1 MSFNYTVKEGDTL
14 PKIASKLKTN
24 VDTLV
29 LDNGIK
35 NRDFVQVGQVLT
47 TEIGDDDTGQKDLY
61 ESADAA
67 ASAVTD
73 SVNEESSVTTETEER
88 NRVQAEQVKARSLLS
103 KAVKGPSQ
111 EEQTREETAQFKAV
125 QRGDLKSRPLE
136 TREEVESAIATVS
149 SYFGDGPDATAL
161 LREVVIKESNMGQNP
176 NTYKMVTSKKFGRGR
191 FGVAQVDE
199 VSFNDTQARLRGD
212 KGQPQGL
219 VSQVEKIKNASGIDL
234 LDVEYEDLRDPVLSA
249 MYARLHFMKNS
260 DPISDTVEG
269 RAAAWKKHYNSKAG
283 KGKPEQYTKDVR
295 SYDKKWKQ

>member
-1 MSFNYTVKEGDTL
+1 M
-14 PKIASKLKTN
+14 
-24 VDTLV
+24 
-29 LDNGIK
+29 
-35 NRDFVQVGQVLT
+35 
-47 TEIGDDDTGQKDLY
+47 
-61 ESADAA
+61 
-67 ASAVTD
+67 
-73 SVNEESSVTTETEER
+73 
-88 NRVQAEQVKARSLLS
+88 
-103 KAVKGPSQ
+103 
-111 EEQTREETAQFKAV
+111 